1 MKFDMKKFMA
11 VLAAMMMVF
20 ALAACGD
27 DKEPAKQGGDTND
40 GPSAF
45 ELYNQAEEKMAA
57 LTDVE
62 YKMDV
67 AMKMAAEG
75 QNMDMTMGGT
85 MKQVKVDENNFNL
98 QFNMNMDMSAMGAGT
113 MDMNMYYTN
122 GYLYYDMGQMGQ
134 MKVAMDMAAAEEQ
147 MNANGMAELDESWV
161 KESSVDGQNVHMV
174 LDGTKMTGMV
184 DEYAGSMAATLQ
196 GGEITMGD
204 VTVDLVL
211 DAEGLPT
218 TYKMVM
224 PMTVN
229 TQGIEMTMDMD
240 MTMDVIATEGV
251 TIEFPEGMD
260 SWMEVDASAL
270 Q

>member
-1 MKFDMKKFMA
+1 
-11 VLAAMMMVF
+11 
-20 ALAACGD
+20 
-27 DKEPAKQGGDTND
+27 
-40 GPSAF
+40 
-45 ELYNQAEEKMAA
+45 
-57 LTDVE
+57 
-62 YKMDV
+62 
-67 AMKMAAEG
+67 
-75 QNMDMTMGGT
+75 
-85 MKQVKVDENNFNL
+85 
-98 QFNMNMDMSAMGAGT
+98 
-113 MDMNMYYTN
+113 MYYTN

-184 DEYAGSMAATLQ
+184 DEYAGSMAASLQ

>member
-20 ALAACGD
+20 ALAACGG
-27 DKEPAKQGGDTND
+27 DKEPAKQGDDTND

-122 GYLYYDMGQMGQ
+122 GYLYYAYG
-134 MKVAMDMAAAEEQ
+134 
-147 MNANGMAELDESWV
+147 
-161 KESSVDGQNVHMV
+161 
-174 LDGTKMTGMV
+174 
-184 DEYAGSMAATLQ
+184 
-196 GGEITMGD
+196 
-204 VTVDLVL
+204 
-211 DAEGLPT
+211 
-218 TYKMVM
+218 
-224 PMTVN
+224 
-229 TQGIEMTMDMD
+229 
-240 MTMDVIATEGV
+240 
-251 TIEFPEGMD
+251 
-260 SWMEVDASAL
+260 
-270 Q
+270 

>member
-20 ALAACGD
+20 ALAACGG
-27 DKEPAKQGGDTND
+27 DKQPAQQGNTND

-45 ELYNQAEEKMAA
+45 ELYTQAEEKMAE

-62 YKMDV
+62 YNMDI
-67 AMKMAAEG
+67 AMKMAAQGE
-75 QNMDMTMGGT
+75 NMDMNMGGT
-85 MKQVKVDENNFNL
+85 LKQVKVGENDFNL

-134 MKVAMDMAAAEEQ
+134 MKVAMDMATAEEQ
-147 MNANGMAELDESWV
+147 MNVNGMAELDESWV

-174 LDGTKMTGMV
+174 LDGTKMTGLV
-184 DEYAGSMAATLQ
+184 DDYAGSMAASLQ
-196 GGEITMGD
+196 GGEIAMGD

-218 TYKMVM
+218 SYKMVM
-224 PMTVN
+224 PMTVT
-229 TQGIEMTMDMD
+229 TQGVEVTMDMD
-240 MTMDVIATEGV
+240 MTLDVIATEGV
-251 TIEFPEGMD
+251 TIDFPEGMD